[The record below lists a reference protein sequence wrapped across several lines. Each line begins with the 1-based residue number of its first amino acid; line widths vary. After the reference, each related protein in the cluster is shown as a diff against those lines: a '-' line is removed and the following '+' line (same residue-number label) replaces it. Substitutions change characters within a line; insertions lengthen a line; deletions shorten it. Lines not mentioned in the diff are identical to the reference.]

1 LHEALD
7 SIVSTRRNG
16 SREPALSAVARTL
29 GDRRRDS
36 HAAVARVY
44 RRLMLLEHRLDEPIV
59 DLPLPAGLAVR
70 QLDLEDLGAYCAFR
84 PDQDPA
90 AIRQRLAA
98 GEWAF
103 AAWEGGRI
111 VTAGWTSP
119 RRAAIEYLGG
129 EMALAPDEGYSYD
142 LFTASAFRGH
152 GLAAAARIPALRH
165 ARDHGCRRLFS
176 ALLPENLPGWSTP
189 AAIGFRAIG
198 WIGYI
203 GPRPLRYRFF
213 CHLDA
218 QAGER
223 RAGPSAEYLSAAT
236 ALFLLSG

>member
-1 LHEALD
+1 MKP
-7 SIVSTRRNG
+7 SIRSSPHRGTDLESLRSPRAPG
-16 SREPALSAVARTL
+16 RSATAVAVRVL
-29 GDRRRDS
+29 
-36 HAAVARVY
+36 AAARVY
-44 RRLMLLEHRLDEPIV
+44 RRLMLLERRLDEPIV

-103 AAWEGGRI
+103 AGWESGRI

-119 RRAAIEYLGG
+119 RRAAIEYLGW
-129 EMALAPDEGYSYD
+129 ETTLALDEGYSYD
-142 LFTASAFRGH
+142 LYTASAFRGH
-152 GLAAAARIPALRH
+152 GLAAAARVPALRH

-189 AAIGFRAIG
+189 AAIGFMAIG
-198 WIGYI
+198 WIGYV
-203 GPRPLRYRFF
+203 GPRPLRYRF
-213 CHLDA
+213 CRLDA
-218 QAGER
+218 PAGER
-223 RAGPSAEYLSAAT
+223 RAGPSVDYLSAVT
-236 ALFLLSG
+236 ALLMLSG